1 MQVCVPANRHAQHR
15 GIYAQGSGC
24 TFLQKGVLPLHAYR
38 HALCQHAHVHRS
50 GKCIICTLVWGSHIC
65 MYMPTDIH
73 SWVYIPAWGLGM
85 LTFMIYEH
93 TVSGFS
99 HINMLAYVLTHAHT
113 HTLALCMYLG
123 IGHSSSCGL
132 QIYTW
137 RVCTHVQGSG
147 MLTYTTYD
155 VHTV

>member
-1 MQVCVPANRHAQHR
+1 
-15 GIYAQGSGC
+15 
-24 TFLQKGVLPLHAYR
+24 
-38 HALCQHAHVHRS
+38 
-50 GKCIICTLVWGSHIC
+50 

-113 HTLALCMYLG
+113 HISFM
-123 IGHSSSCGL
+123 
-132 QIYTW
+132 
-137 RVCTHVQGSG
+137 HVSG
-147 MLTYTTYD
+147 DWAFFIMWVTNLHLEGMHPCPRIRHAHIHD
-155 VHTV
+155 L